1 MSTSGTDQVFFIGS
15 RVTGLKQS
23 LEKRRRTSVCSYRLR
38 RRRRRKTGG
47 ELERKYMKSERE
59 VKPKQPWVLSK

>member
-1 MSTSGTDQVFFIGS
+1 MENICV
-15 RVTGLKQS
+15 
-23 LEKRRRTSVCSYRLR
+23 YRL

-59 VKPKQPWVLSK
+59 VKPEQPWVLSK